1 MAYKLDSTLHLDR
14 REDDVFEGR
23 TDQTYWNL
31 IGPYGGWIATIML
44 KAVSQDSATGFEPLI
59 VSVDFLKAPQEGT
72 IILRRWCDRAGRT
85 ASFWRVTLEM
95 PDGTLC
101 ARAQITLA
109 PHRETLEFSESLMP
123 DVPDAADVEPFDGS
137 LLPVKWARCYD
148 TRIVKGAFGAKAADS
163 HSLVWIRDTDGRP
176 LDHLSL
182 MAISDSPLPRLF
194 LATGKVS
201 NISTISMTTY
211 LHASESE
218 LAAIGSELLL
228 VDCQSER
235 AGGGFYDQHS
245 KFYSPH
251 GRLIATSHQ
260 MVWYDRAPD

>member
-1 MAYKLDSTLHLDR
+1 MTFALDETLRLER
-14 REDDVFEGR
+14 READVFVGR

-44 KAVSQDSATGFEPLI
+44 KAVLPDAPTGFEPLI
-59 VSVDFLKAPQEGT
+59 VTVDFMKAPKEGA
-72 IILRRWCDRAGRT
+72 IVIRRWCDRAGRT

-109 PHRETLEFSESLMP
+109 PHRETHEFSGHQIP
-123 DVPDAADVEPFDGS
+123 DVPDAPDVEPFDAS
-137 LLPVKWARCYD
+137 LLPVKWAGRYD
-148 TRIVKGAFGAKAADS
+148 TRIVKGQFGTQSADT
-163 HSLVWIRDTDGRP
+163 HSIVWIRDADGRP

-182 MAISDSPLPRLF
+182 TAIADSPLPRLF
-194 LATGKVS
+194 LATGRVS

-211 LHASESE
+211 VHAASAELDAIASEP
-218 LAAIGSELLL
+218 IL
-228 VDCQSER
+228 VDCHCKR

-245 KFYSPH
+245 KFYSPQ

-260 MVWYDRAPD
+260 MVWYDRAPV